1 MNIRS
6 LTSRIVEIPFRDGG
20 RGLGITPTTWNTLE
34 TVLIRVED
42 TDGVVGWGEAFGY
55 FLADA
60 TRAVVERLLRPLLE
74 GSTVESIEA
83 WNRDIQKK
91 LRLFGRYGVTM
102 FAISGVDMALWDL
115 RAKRAR
121 LPLYRLLGEAHAT
134 PAPIATYASLV
145 RYGDAEVAP
154 AICGKALDEG
164 FENIKLHEIDLRY
177 VEACHR
183 LVDGRAPLSVD
194 VNCAWD
200 ASATRRHIRR
210 LMRSRF
216 RWFVLALLFLAML
229 INYMDRAALSIAMP
243 FIARTFTLTPSEKGL
258 ILSSFF
264 VGHALF
270 DIVGGYLADRLGP
283 KRVFTWAMVGWSF
296 ACAMTAAATGFMS
309 PLVIRT
315 AFGVGEDPISA
326 TANRTVA
333 NWFPTVGRARA
344 VGFNQAGGP
353 LGGALAGPVVGFMA
367 IEFGWRPAFIV
378 VGALGL
384 IWVLAWHR
392 FASDHP
398 RGNPRVSAAECALI
412 EQKHLTLAEMRVVS
426 SFPWLVGALGY
437 ILGGV
442 AIDALFRLTG
452 KALLSRKIVLV
463 TCLAAGGLC
472 IAATGRIDAARPA
485 VVTMSIAVGLIVLTS
500 TAYWALIPVIVPGK
514 AVGTAKRSDVRAG
527 QSVGRRGAR
536 ADRSHHRAHA

>member
-1 MNIRS
+1 
-6 LTSRIVEIPFRDGG
+6 
-20 RGLGITPTTWNTLE
+20 
-34 TVLIRVED
+34 
-42 TDGVVGWGEAFGY
+42 
-55 FLADA
+55 
-60 TRAVVERLLRPLLE
+60 
-74 GSTVESIEA
+74 
-83 WNRDIQKK
+83 
-91 LRLFGRYGVTM
+91 
-102 FAISGVDMALWDL
+102 
-115 RAKRAR
+115 
-121 LPLYRLLGEAHAT
+121 
-134 PAPIATYASLV
+134 
-145 RYGDAEVAP
+145 
-154 AICGKALDEG
+154 
-164 FENIKLHEIDLRY
+164 
-177 VEACHR
+177 
-183 LVDGRAPLSVD
+183 
-194 VNCAWD
+194 
-200 ASATRRHIRR
+200 
-210 LMRSRF
+210 MRSRF

-243 FIARTFTLTPSEKGL
+243 FIARTFALTPSEKGL
-258 ILSSFF
+258 IFSSFF
-264 VGHALF
+264 VGYALF
-270 DIVGGYLADRLGP
+270 NIVGGYLADRLGP

-309 PLVIRT
+309 LLVIRT
-315 AFGVGEDPISA
+315 AFGVGEGPISA

-333 NWFPTVGRARA
+333 NWFPTVERARA

-412 EQKHLTLAEMRVVS
+412 EGSTAAGTVATVATAAADAGEPATGPARPVLKTPAVYIMAFSLFCCSYNQFFFLTWFPTYLIEQKHLTLAEMSVVS

-485 VVTMSIAVGLIVLTS
+485 VVTMSIAVGLIMLTS

-514 AVGTAKRSDVRAG
+514 AVGTASGLMHGLGNLSGVVAPALTGLIIERTHSYTAAFEIAGGLAVLGALAVAFLIKGEPRNRAP
-527 QSVGRRGAR
+527 RPAR
-536 ADRSHHRAHA
+536 